1 MESVL
6 IMDNDSGY
14 VSHNHESNLDCLSEN
29 ATKSYSENDIYICED
44 ALLEK
49 PLVKNVENCDHFES
63 VDSVINCSQES
74 IKTEFSGFEDSD
86 QSDTSLVIPVSK
98 QIVWNTKERKESSS
112 GSSISFSKNVN
123 KVLANVTNTYDKN
136 VNQTVIKSVAPDHDK
151 ENICPL
157 KTPEKRYENRMT
169 SDVSPDLFFEEEEAL
184 NVVMPIK
191 RKSSV
196 KKDSPEDD
204 KLLERVKNSLKG
216 VYPPPSVTIIQMS
229 VIQMLDKIQENKHLF
244 WNSDSSVTG
253 ASTEKSLLIT
263 DKSECIHTKWPEIL
277 NFRYHGLHYNRNND
291 SEEFEHL
298 CSKYAERYVGAETQ
312 STCTVFE
319 SNPCSSQKRK
329 LLKPKWGAKSPGRR
343 LSHLARRRITFSSS
357 NLQASSSSA
366 ILGSRAR
373 QILVDA
379 RNLSMSRR
387 SPRKT
392 ARKTPSK
399 SPFKIRKNTPS
410 SSAKKKLV
418 QRFRQMSGE
427 FKSTAGNSSSD
438 QSGHNF
444 KRALFNG
451 VPESGPSQVTVEIK
465 STRRALFP
473 SPLKHSPQKK
483 SPFKFG
489 ALEKKR
495 KRNDDDEGNPSKFIR
510 SLSMDVQQMRPE
522 SKSVFS
528 RTLSETITTRGK
540 QEELSEQHKKKL
552 QLAVHESLR
561 LQNVTPSHPQYKV
574 FASVLARVTRRF
586 LPNLRVEGRTS
597 EKMFAIAKH
606 HAHAVVKGKMVDEII
621 NEYRKNKV
629 KNQKPHGYIGIEEFN
644 NLNNRSEN
652 YADKENILQD
662 KINIIESIEKR
673 REHSDSKSRL
683 FIQNRIDRIKKVISF
698 EEKKT

>member
-451 VPESGPSQVTVEIK
+451 VPESG
-465 STRRALFP
+465 
-473 SPLKHSPQKK
+473 
-483 SPFKFG
+483 
-489 ALEKKR
+489 
-495 KRNDDDEGNPSKFIR
+495 N
-510 SLSMDVQQMRPE
+510 
-522 SKSVFS
+522 
-528 RTLSETITTRGK
+528 
-540 QEELSEQHKKKL
+540 
-552 QLAVHESLR
+552 
-561 LQNVTPSHPQYKV
+561 
-574 FASVLARVTRRF
+574 
-586 LPNLRVEGRTS
+586 
-597 EKMFAIAKH
+597 
-606 HAHAVVKGKMVDEII
+606 
-621 NEYRKNKV
+621 
-629 KNQKPHGYIGIEEFN
+629 
-644 NLNNRSEN
+644 
-652 YADKENILQD
+652 
-662 KINIIESIEKR
+662 
-673 REHSDSKSRL
+673 
-683 FIQNRIDRIKKVISF
+683 
-698 EEKKT
+698 